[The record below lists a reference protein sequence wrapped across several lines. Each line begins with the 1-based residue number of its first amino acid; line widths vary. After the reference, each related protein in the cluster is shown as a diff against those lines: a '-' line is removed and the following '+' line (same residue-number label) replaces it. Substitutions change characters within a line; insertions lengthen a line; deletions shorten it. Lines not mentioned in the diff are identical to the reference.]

1 MPDMPALTNCARFM
15 HAIDI
20 INSSYQ
26 KQLLDASN
34 VGALI
39 RERWL
44 IREQLERSSGVISGW
59 TQKAGL
65 TVPRFTRED
74 DDGSPRRVGED
85 LTLAGLKS
93 RIRAGHNLR
102 LHIGDY

>member
-1 MPDMPALTNCARFM
+1 MPDMSALTNCARFM

-44 IREQLERSSGVISGW
+44 IREQLERPSGVISGW
-59 TQKAGL
+59 TRKAGL

-74 DDGSPRRVGED
+74 DE
-85 LTLAGLKS
+85 
-93 RIRAGHNLR
+93 NLEMEVLR
-102 LHIGDY
+102 ELGKI